1 MEKMV
6 TKKKKKEP
14 SVEISKD
21 SKNDSKSNS
30 KDSKNDSKDS
40 KPSKHD
46 NKKSSDTDHS
56 SQQDSER
63 STSSDSEKSTKSN
76 ETSNVTPNETHKDND
91 TNIVTV
97 VSEMRVDILRI
108 LMMLKHITKDV
119 VAQKKNELMILTIK
133 LKISFLLLKNL
144 KANQKMKLIL
154 KKEPIQPLSVNVNIQ
169 LVAIP
174 I

>member
-1 MEKMV
+1 MPHKHVDSENPSSCTIDSVLDSDSISCDSNAENKSSTTECVKNEMEKMV

-46 NKKSSDTDHS
+46 NKKSSDSDHS

-119 VAQKKNELMILTIK
+119 VAQKKT
-133 LKISFLLLKNL
+133 S
-144 KANQKMKLIL
+144 
-154 KKEPIQPLSVNVNIQ
+154 
-169 LVAIP
+169 
-174 I
+174 